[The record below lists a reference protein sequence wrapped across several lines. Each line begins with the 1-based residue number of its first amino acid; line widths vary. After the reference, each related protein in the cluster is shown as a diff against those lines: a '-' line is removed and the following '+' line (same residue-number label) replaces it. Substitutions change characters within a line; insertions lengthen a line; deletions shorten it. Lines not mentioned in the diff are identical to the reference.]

1 MGQRDAD
8 DTCPSSQRS
17 YSLRMYSESYKR
29 RRRYEVITMSDPHTM
44 TEGLNTV
51 EAYPRGCSLGRR
63 VEDSEDQS
71 EGHHSGDHRD
81 NRRSESF
88 LPSNLL

>member
-1 MGQRDAD
+1 
-8 DTCPSSQRS
+8 
-17 YSLRMYSESYKR
+17 
-29 RRRYEVITMSDPHTM
+29 M